1 MRRLRMLAS
10 SRSFMLLTSSPAKRY
25 SPLVGMSR
33 QPRMC
38 MSVDFPEPEGP
49 IPARKSPSF
58 TVSDT
63 ASTARTSASPSP
75 DTLQTSTR
83 RMISAATSAAGAAG
97 AATAAEAA
105 AAEASAA
112 GEAAASATG
121 ARWNRAADRRDD
133 HLVTDL
139 HAAEDLGASGI
150 GGAHRDRHGD
160 RLAVDEQ
167 RHRASRCGC
176 VHRTGGNGDHLNN
189 LIDDDTD

>member
-38 MSVDFPEPEGP
+38 MSVDSPEPEGP
-49 IPARKSPSF
+49 ITARKSPSF

-75 DTLQTSTR
+75 YTLQTSTR

-97 AATAAEAA
+97 APPAPDAPPAPC
-105 AAEASAA
+105 
-112 GEAAASATG
+112 
-121 ARWNRAADRRDD
+121 
-133 HLVTDL
+133 LP
-139 HAAEDLGASGI
+139 AAEDLGGGGI

-176 VHRTGGNGDHLNN
+176 VHRTGG
-189 LIDDDTD
+189 